1 MVPGCTTRT
10 IDVVTSPLGDRENCG
25 DPIDQPLPRDVARR
39 ECTVEVPSTPPA
51 LTSRAARALV
61 RVLLKASRSCS
72 DATVPDDGE
81 PDVLA
86 S

>member
-1 MVPGCTTRT
+1 MTRT
-10 IDVVTSPLGDRENCG
+10 IDVVASPLGDREICG
-25 DPIDQPLPRDVARR
+25 DPLDRPMPRGVDRC

-51 LTSRAARALV
+51 LTFGAARALV

-72 DATVPDDGE
+72 DVTVPDDGE
-81 PDVLA
+81 SDVLA